1 MLLAVTQSGFVTV
14 TVAAIAAVGG
24 VAAAYAANAARR
36 DVLDRIGTPNGQ
48 GNVVEMMERLLAGQ
62 AGQDNR
68 IARLEGNDI
77 QRGIVQSAH
86 DERICRLEQHPTLA
100 D

>member
-1 MLLAVTQSGFVTV
+1 MLLAVTQSGLVTV
-14 TVAAIAAVGG
+14 TVAAIAAFGG

-36 DVLDRIGTPNGQ
+36 DVRDRIGTPNGQ

-68 IARLEGNDI
+68 IARLEGNDLQRSI
-77 QRGIVQSAH
+77 QVTAH
-86 DERICRLEQHPTLA
+86 DERIRRLEQHPTLA

>member
-14 TVAAIAAVGG
+14 AVAAIAAVGG
-24 VAAAYAANAARR
+24 VAAAYAANAAR
-36 DVLDRIGTPNGQ
+36 DVRDRIGTPNGQ

-86 DERICRLEQHPTLA
+86 DERIRRLEQHPTLA